1 MGEHRNVER
10 QFSAR
15 RFRRRMEPRILFLRS
30 PLLAA
35 PPRVI
40 RCAGQEPCV
49 RRSPLSA
56 AAPPRS
62 PKRRPSQ
69 LVAAGAALVRGELR
83 EYAVSCPQ
91 LLAVL
96 PRGASLAAGA
106 ARDSRRETAATI
118 FARQLMAAGS
128 RPATG
133 AEPSYAFVHS
143 FSFRSTDRCAPP
155 GTEGATRAHVDTLT
169 TLVSTS
175 PRRSV
180 TERAALCPRAG
191 NDTLSP
197 SFSPNP
203 WLVTIL
209 SSSTSISQKP
219 ASH

>member
-1 MGEHRNVER
+1 
-10 QFSAR
+10 
-15 RFRRRMEPRILFLRS
+15 MEPRILFLRS

-35 PPRVI
+35 SPRVV
-40 RCAGQEPCV
+40 RCAGREPCV
-49 RRSPLSA
+49 RRSPLLA

-62 PKRRPSQ
+62 PEPRTSQ
-69 LVAAGAALVRGELR
+69 LIAAGTALARGTLR
-83 EYAVSCPQ
+83 RIAVSCPQ
-91 LLAVL
+91 LLA
-96 PRGASLAAGA
+96 
-106 ARDSRRETAATI
+106 ARAVEDSRRERAATI
-118 FARQLMAAGS
+118 FARQLRAAGS

-133 AEPSYAFVHS
+133 AAPSYLYSHS

-175 PRRSV
+175 PRRSL
-180 TERAALCPRAG
+180 TERAALCPHAG

-197 SFSPNP
+197 SFSPHP

>member
-1 MGEHRNVER
+1 
-10 QFSAR
+10 
-15 RFRRRMEPRILFLRS
+15 MEPRILFLRS

-35 PPRVI
+35 PPRLV
-40 RCAGQEPCV
+40 RCAGRQVCV
-49 RRSPLSA
+49 RRWPLPA

-62 PKRRPSQ
+62 PESRPSQ
-69 LVAAGAALVRGELR
+69 LIAAGAALVRGEWSGF
-83 EYAVSCPQ
+83 AGSCSQ
-91 LLAVL
+91 LAV
-96 PRGASLAAGA
+96 
-106 ARDSRRETAATI
+106 DSRGEPAATI
-118 FARQLMAAGS
+118 FARQLTAAGS

-133 AEPSYAFVHS
+133 AEPSYAYSNS

-180 TERAALCPRAG
+180 TECAALCPRAG